1 MVRLSS
7 AVGSQ
12 QTIGNA
18 ALMQRADD
26 VLRMRIE
33 TTIRSLFSQ
42 VPSLL
47 SCSQSRKQEK
57 DEQKGGPSWKPDDS
71 VDRCEHCGIEFSM
84 FLRRHHCRFCGGIFC
99 RICSE
104 GQQFIVNF
112 GYTEP
117 VRVCNKCNTVISRC
131 QEFADAVFRNE
142 TSVVRKMLAEK
153 KYSVNTYTGLYPPL
167 YTCSKYGH
175 TKMAKLLIS
184 AGAKVHFGLPTSTPL
199 GYECPACLRTT
210 ATSKEDALAKEDGTF
225 LCLNCNKTS
234 QVTDLDSLD
243 LTGMTAIH
251 VSVRKPENEATIR
264 LLLQHRADP
273 NAPTR
278 HGETPLLIAAKWGQT
293 ANSRALIDGGAE
305 VDVICSKDGD
315 TPLHRAVKFGH
326 EGMIRL
332 LMEYGADCSIKNKA
346 EETPRECTT
355 SDEVAA
361 CLMAPSVIKQGGT
374 DKQYTVTEEEY
385 ALIKQA
391 QQDDAERK
399 RRADA
404 DEQKAAADAQRVA
417 HLRMQQHAEDVTNS
431 LVDVLTSIHESIQ
444 GSSERTLDM
453 FVRLANK
460 DGESKYKKD
469 DIRGFL
475 QFPPEDTPIPI
486 GGFLNVFQAS
496 VDLNDTA
503 DSFAPTLKAFDE
515 ELKKLDSIGQNE

>member
-12 QTIGNA
+12 QSIGNA

-47 SCSQSRKQEK
+47 SCSQSRKDK

-71 VDRCEHCGIEFSM
+71 VDRCEGCGIEFSM

-117 VRVCNKCNTVISRC
+117 VRVCQKCNTIISRC

-142 TSVVRKMLAEK
+142 SGVVRKMLAEK

-167 YTCSKYGH
+167 YTCCKYGH
-175 TKMAKLLIS
+175 VKMAKLLIS
-184 AGAKVHFGLPTSTPL
+184 AGAKVHFGLPASTPL
-199 GYECPACLRTT
+199 GYECPACLRTS
-210 ATSKEDALAKEDGTF
+210 ATSKEDALSKEDGVF

-234 QVTDLDSLD
+234 VVTDRDSLD

-251 VSVRKPENEATIR
+251 VAVRKPENEATIR
-264 LLLQHRADP
+264 LLLQHRAEP
-273 NAPTR
+273 NATTK

-293 ANSRALIDGGAE
+293 ANSRTLIDGGA
-305 VDVICSKDGD
+305 DVNFVSTKDGD
-315 TPLHRAVKFGH
+315 TPLHRAVKGGH

-332 LMEYGADCSIKNKA
+332 LLEYGADMSIKNKDDK
-346 EETPRECTT
+346 TPKECST
-355 SDEVAA
+355 SEDV
-361 CLMAPSVIKQGGT
+361 LSFLVAPSVVKSAGGQ
-374 DKQYTVTEEEY
+374 KEYKVTEEEY
-385 ALIKQA
+385 ELIKKA
-391 QQDDAERK
+391 KEEEANKKKSEIE
-399 RRADA
+399 A
-404 DEQKAAADAQRVA
+404 QKAAAEAQKLA
-417 HLRMQQHAEDVTNS
+417 QLRMQQHSEDVTNS
-431 LVDVLTSIHESIQ
+431 LVEVLTSIHERIQ

-460 DGESKYKKD
+460 DGQTKYGKD
-469 DIRGFL
+469 EIRGCL
-475 QFPPEDTPIPI
+475 QGPTEDTAIPI

-503 DSFAPTLKAFDE
+503 ADFEPVLRQFNDE
-515 ELKKLDSIGQNE
+515 LVLLDSVGSNNE